1 MTKILVMPS
10 DNNIE
15 KLRETDGY
23 LLSLQGWSVNS
34 PYKVTLEEIK
44 NIKNEMKSKE
54 IFVSLNKNIYSSE
67 IESLKNIL
75 KEIETL
81 ELAGILCRYLFY
93 SIKKRASF
101 KDPFNMGTRTF
112 NNKL

>member
-15 KLRETDGY
+15 KLKETDGY

-44 NIKNEMKSKE
+44 NIKNEMSCA
-54 IFVSLNKNIYSSE
+54 ISE
-67 IESLKNIL
+67 
-75 KEIETL
+75 
-81 ELAGILCRYLFY
+81 
-93 SIKKRASF
+93 
-101 KDPFNMGTRTF
+101 
-112 NNKL
+112 

>member
-15 KLRETDGY
+15 KLKETDGY

-54 IFVSLNKNIYSSE
+54 IFVSLNKKIYSSE
-67 IESLKNIL
+67 IESLTNIL
-75 KEIETL
+75 KEI
-81 ELAGILCRYLFY
+81 
-93 SIKKRASF
+93 
-101 KDPFNMGTRTF
+101 
-112 NNKL
+112 